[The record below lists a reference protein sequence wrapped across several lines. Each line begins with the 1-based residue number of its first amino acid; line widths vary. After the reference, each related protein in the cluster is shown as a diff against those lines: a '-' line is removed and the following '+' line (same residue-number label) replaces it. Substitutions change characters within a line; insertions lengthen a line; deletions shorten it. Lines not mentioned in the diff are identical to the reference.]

1 MRSLRVQRET
11 RAVGCSY
18 ALVTNLQALATV
30 NQLSADD
37 ETDDIDENRMEGLMD
52 KGIDLRHQLVY
63 AVPHQSSVTVH
74 VGEGAEKIS
83 AYRTRRV
90 SPTEYRAGNSRPKS
104 VGKITYNV
112 K

>member
-1 MRSLRVQRET
+1 MKALINGINWFVRS
-11 RAVGCSY
+11 
-18 ALVTNLQALATV
+18 
-30 NQLSADD
+30 
-37 ETDDIDENRMEGLMD
+37 
-52 KGIDLRHQLVY
+52 
-63 AVPHQSSVTVH
+63 PHQSSVAVH

-90 SPTEYRAGNSRPKS
+90 GPTEYRAGNSRPKS